1 MEILKDELTEG
12 ELVIEQYLRDELY
25 KFEVQKEIVGLK
37 GDNTRTF
44 RRADFYIKEY
54 DIYLEF
60 LGMWNKGEQ
69 YRQEYR
75 DKMRVYNANNIA
87 CVYLWPDNLGFIK
100 QALNYRIER
109 ELRAKKKF
117 RHLAKFK
124 RFRLN
129 RHTNN
134 FQFIWFFLVAL
145 LTLWTTRESTSE
157 WPMAIRASII
167 FTLTLAVFL
176 FTVYL
181 VIAFT
186 YSLLI
191 RLGLDEKYG
200 KKLQRILEL
209 PW

>member
-25 KFEVQKEIVGLK
+25 KFEVQKEIIGLK
-37 GDNTRTF
+37 GDNIRTF

-109 ELRAKKKF
+109 ELRAKKSSG
-117 RHLAKFK
+117 
-124 RFRLN
+124 
-129 RHTNN
+129 
-134 FQFIWFFLVAL
+134 IW
-145 LTLWTTRESTSE
+145 R
-157 WPMAIRASII
+157 
-167 FTLTLAVFL
+167 
-176 FTVYL
+176 
-181 VIAFT
+181 
-186 YSLLI
+186 SLRDL
-191 RLGLDEKYG
+191 Y
-200 KKLQRILEL
+200 
-209 PW
+209 